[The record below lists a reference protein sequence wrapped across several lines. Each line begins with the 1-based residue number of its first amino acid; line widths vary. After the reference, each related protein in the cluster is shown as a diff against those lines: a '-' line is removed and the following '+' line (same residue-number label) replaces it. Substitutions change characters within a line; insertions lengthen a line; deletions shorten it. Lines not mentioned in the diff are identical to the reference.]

1 MPIDDSTRII
11 TELKPRKGKEN
22 VYGGSLIPIY
32 FHLPGP
38 AAAIECDH
46 FVLPY
51 RMHLDLLM
59 INVTSGPGASTLFI
73 RGLNNGDEATA
84 VDMAGPYAS
93 GSVYRKFP
101 AAIEPYALGTR
112 IYPEITSPNEVDIGI
127 TITIIG
133 SPVTGAPFDP
143 DDDEGSVPPG

>member
-59 INVTSGPGASTLFI
+59 INVTSGPGASSITI
-73 RGLNNGDEATA
+73 NGLNSAAGATA
-84 VDMAGPYAS
+84 VDMAGPYPSAN
-93 GSVYRKFP
+93 VYRKFP
-101 AAIEPYALGTR
+101 ATIKPYDLGTR
-112 IYPEITSPNEVDIGI
+112 IYPVITSANEADVGI

-133 SPVTGAPFDP
+133 SPVTGAPVDP
-143 DDDEGSVPPG
+143 NEDPGATPPG